1 MNILILG
8 GTGAMGLH
16 LIDLLKQDHTLYVT
30 SRSKHDNLTNVVYYM
45 GNAHDMS
52 FLSKLLK
59 DSTYDVIVDFMSYTT
74 EEFKE
79 RVDLLLQSTSHY
91 IFLSSARVYAR
102 SDNLISED
110 SPRLLDVC
118 NDFDYLKT
126 DEYAL
131 RKAREED
138 ILFKHKLKN
147 WTIVRP
153 YITYSDIRLQLGVYE
168 KEQWLYRAL
177 NGKPIVFSED
187 VASKYTTLTFGRD
200 VSAAISQIIGNQQA
214 FGEAFHITGPHTIL
228 WKDVL
233 SLYAAELSS
242 ILNKEV
248 KIVYTK
254 NAVIPKESE
263 FQYKYDRLYNRCFD
277 NSKIDKVISKSINY
291 LEPEVGLKKCLRE
304 FIEEDAPFRAINWK
318 HEGMLDRAAKVRTR
332 LSDISG
338 LKSKIAY
345 CLFRYF
351 PF

>member
-59 DSTYDVIVDFMSYTT
+59 DSTYDAIVDFMSYTT

-79 RVDLLLQSTSHY
+79 RVDLLLQSTAHY
-91 IFLSSARVYAR
+91 IFLSSARVYAG

-187 VASKYTTLTFGRD
+187 IASKYTTLTFGRD

-233 SLYAAELSS
+233 SLYASELSS

-277 NSKIDKVISKSINY
+277 NRKIDKVISKSINY

-304 FIEEDAPFRAINWK
+304 FIEKDAPFRTINWK

-345 CLFRYF
+345 SKFRYF